1 MKKAGNKQEEVLL
14 VAVKQGRVLTCSLPS
29 LRLQTHSRVFPHHR
43 YCQYQG
49 LLYFLET
56 DKGCYFDDP
65 GHALRGSGTLK
76 VYDPVSRALKSQLG
90 TCTCNRNSAQ
100 LLLRGGTI
108 IDIGKYPRLIS
119 TSTRD
124 SSPLM
129 QLVNNTE
136 FTDFAVHLHLKKTIY
151 LITGED
157 HHRCGYEKEANIEYL
172 GPSGPY
178 EQADSEGRHLS
189 HSLFFKISSVD
200 YSIQML
206 PPKIAPPLN
215 SVSLIPLPTGDFL
228 VLGHRKDDSTTLAY
242 RLTETTVTLEGSSK
256 QKLGRC
262 SSFALQGK
270 VLYLFFESGML
281 SRVNLQTGYMTTLDF
296 PKFEESKHFLWMWSR
311 CTASRLPPAMKREV
325 FTYLV

>member
-1 MKKAGNKQEEVLL
+1 MKKAGNKKEEVLL

-29 LRLQTHSRVFPHHR
+29 LRLETHSRVFPRHR

-56 DKGCYFDDP
+56 DQGCYFDDP
-65 GHALRGSGTLK
+65 GHALRGNGTLK
-76 VYDPVSRALKSQLG
+76 VYDPVSRALKSQLD

-136 FTDFAVHLHLKKTIY
+136 FTDFAVHMHLKKTIY

-157 HHRCGYEKEANIEYL
+157 HCRSGKGMEIGSVSS

-178 EQADSEGRHLS
+178 EQEDLEGRHLS
-189 HSLFFKISSVD
+189 HSLFFKISPVD
-200 YSIQML
+200 YSFQML
-206 PPKIAPPLN
+206 PPKITPPLN
-215 SVSLIPLPTGDFL
+215 SVSLVPLPTGEFL
-228 VLGHRKDDSTTLAY
+228 VLGHRKGESTTLAY

-296 PKFEESKHFLWMWSR
+296 PKFEQSKDFLWMWSR
-311 CTASRLPPAMKREV
+311 CTTSRLPHAMKSEV
-325 FTYLV
+325 LTYLV